1 MTGKL
6 EKIWIKRAR
15 RGPMDAKEHATLV
28 AGKGLRDNANQ
39 AGKRQVTIIEKEVWA
54 RHMKELSAEL
64 DPATRRANL
73 MVSRM
78 PLADSRGRILQVGN
92 CRLRI
97 LGETKPCERM
107 DEALPGLKEV
117 MWDDWGGG
125 AYAEVLDDGEI
136 SVADVVEWLP

>member
-54 RHMKELSAEL
+54 RHMKELNADL
-64 DPATRRANL
+64 DPATRRANM
-73 MVSRM
+73 MVSGM

>member
-28 AGKGLRDNANQ
+28 AGKGLRNNANQ

-54 RHMKELSAEL
+54 RHMKELNADL

-73 MVSRM
+73 MVSGM